1 MDTKYNKIL
10 EEINKREHNKG
21 KKIEPNEKMSI
32 NLNVLGPIKSVLY
45 VEGNENLKK
54 TKDGGVLFVKLRIS
68 LTYSGVK
75 AQDIQISLNL
85 PTNVI
90 AEKYEFFKDSLK
102 GNSTPYTLEV

>member
-1 MDTKYNKIL
+1 
-10 EEINKREHNKG
+10 
-21 KKIEPNEKMSI
+21 MSI

-75 AQDIQISLNL
+75 A
-85 PTNVI
+85 
-90 AEKYEFFKDSLK
+90 
-102 GNSTPYTLEV
+102 